1 MKPLCDKAVK
11 VRHHSFPPIFNHG
24 IVAETDEISYHGIR
38 ARR

>member
-11 VRHHSFPPIFNHG
+11 VRECSFPPIFNHG
-24 IVAETDEISYHGIR
+24 IVAETGEISYHWIR